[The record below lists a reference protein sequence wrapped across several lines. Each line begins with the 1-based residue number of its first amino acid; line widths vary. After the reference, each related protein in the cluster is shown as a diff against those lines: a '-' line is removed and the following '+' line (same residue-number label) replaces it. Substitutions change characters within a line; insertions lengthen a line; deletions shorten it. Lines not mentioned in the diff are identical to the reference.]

1 MMDPV
6 LGPINSYERG
16 GPAALSPYNQKIR
29 VDKKMALISTEELQE
44 RQQEVIESH
53 KSKLVTPTDCLSH
66 VGSPSSN
73 GDATSYLGPSMNI
86 EQGSLF
92 SSNL

>member
-16 GPAALSPYNQKIR
+16 GPAALSPYNQKIK

-44 RQQEVIESH
+44 RQQEVMETQ
-53 KSKLVTPTDCLSH
+53 KLVTPTDCMSQ
-66 VGSPSSN
+66 VASPSSN

-86 EQGSLF
+86 E
-92 SSNL
+92 

>member
-6 LGPINSYERG
+6 LGPTNSYERG
-16 GPAALSPYNQKIR
+16 GPAALSPYNQKIK
-29 VDKKMALISTEELQE
+29 VDKKMDLISTEELQE

-53 KSKLVTPTDCLSH
+53 KSKLMTPSECISR

-73 GDATSYLGPSMNI
+73 GDA
-86 EQGSLF
+86 
-92 SSNL
+92 